1 MEIINKITAGSTYIF
16 KGKKAT
22 FSPEE
27 VQKMMMEAFV
37 KGENW
42 GVTYGGW
49 FSPSEQEKA
58 DRAAK
63 DCEEVYKKALIAKM

>member
-1 MEIINKITAGSTYIF
+1 MKMEMKNNEV
-16 KGKKAT
+16 T
-22 FSPEE
+22 FSKEE
-27 VQKMMMEAFV
+27 VQKMMMEAFF

-49 FSPSEQEKA
+49 FSPTEEEKA

-63 DCEEVYKKALIAKM
+63 DCEEIYKNTLISKM

>member
-1 MEIINKITAGSTYIF
+1 MKENNKITFT
-16 KGKKAT
+16 K
-22 FSPEE
+22 EE

-63 DCEEVYKKALIAKM
+63 DCEIVYKKALIAKM